1 MEQYFKK
8 FRDNIIGI
16 EQVFESPFGLKKIVY
31 ADWTAS
37 GRMYKPIEE
46 IFNRKIFGFVA
57 NTHTEATVTGKTMTI
72 AYHTAQKIIK
82 VHVNAGKED
91 VIITTGSGMTGAINK
106 F

>member
-37 GRMYKPIEE
+37 GRMYKPL
-46 IFNRKIFGFVA
+46 KKYS
-57 NTHTEATVTGKTMTI
+57 TGRFSVLLQILIPRLPLRAKP
-72 AYHTAQKIIK
+72 
-82 VHVNAGKED
+82 
-91 VIITTGSGMTGAINK
+91 
-106 F
+106 